1 MPKVY
6 FMECCYLHGND
17 CAYTVGLHLGG
28 TIEEF
33 AKMMNK
39 KAKEI
44 GALNTNFTNPHGLD
58 DGDNYSTAK
67 DMALITRYALRN
79 KYIDEAV
86 RTKSTTIN
94 FGSFSKLLTN
104 TNALL
109 RTYPNADGGK
119 TGFTN
124 GANRCLIA
132 SATVNNS
139 RYITVVLGAETTE
152 KRFGEARQILE
163 ESFKRYIKMDVSN
176 YLNFYIKIPVYKG
189 NIDYYERQISDTL
202 SLPLTQEE
210 YDGVYVKQDIISNIT
225 PPMNVGAKIG
235 DIKVYI
241 GDEVIYE
248 KEVFLEENIYK
259 KGVMD
264 YIKDG
269 IQNMFNERTRF

>member
-1 MPKVY
+1 
-6 FMECCYLHGND
+6 
-17 CAYTVGLHLGG
+17 
-28 TIEEF
+28 
-33 AKMMNK
+33 MMNK
-39 KAKEI
+39 KAQEI

-58 DGDNYSTAK
+58 DGDNHSTAK
-67 DMALITRYALRN
+67 DMALITRYALKN

-86 RTKSTTIN
+86 RTKTITIN

-109 RTYPNADGGK
+109 RTYPGTDGGK

-132 SATVNNS
+132 TATINNA
-139 RYITVVLGAETTE
+139 RYISVVLGAETTE

-163 ESFKRYIKMDVSN
+163 ESFKRYTKMDVSK

-189 NIDYYERQISDTL
+189 NIEYYERQISDTL

-210 YDGVYVKQDIISNIT
+210 YDNIYIKQDIIQNIT
-225 PPMNVGAKIG
+225 PPMNIGTKIG

-241 GDEVIYE
+241 GEEIIYE
-248 KEVFLEENIYK
+248 REVFLEENIYK

-269 IQNMFNERTRF
+269 LENMLKERIRM